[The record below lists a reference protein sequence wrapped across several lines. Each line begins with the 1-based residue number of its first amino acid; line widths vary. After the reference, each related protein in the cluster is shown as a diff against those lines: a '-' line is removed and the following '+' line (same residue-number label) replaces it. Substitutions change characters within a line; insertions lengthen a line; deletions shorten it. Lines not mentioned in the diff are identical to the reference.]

1 MGSSLL
7 CGISIIFS
15 NLGKK
20 VPSHEEEILLP
31 LTEAAHRDLRKK
43 GMEKKARELKEFLQV
58 QNI

>member
-1 MGSSLL
+1 M
-7 CGISIIFS
+7 IFS